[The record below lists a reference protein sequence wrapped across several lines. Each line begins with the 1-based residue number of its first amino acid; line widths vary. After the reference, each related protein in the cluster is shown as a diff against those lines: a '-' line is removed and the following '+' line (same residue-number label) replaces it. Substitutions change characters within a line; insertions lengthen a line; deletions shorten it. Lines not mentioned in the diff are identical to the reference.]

1 MNDDDGTDNVG
12 TEDSVAACNPPP
24 PPDSHPP
31 PKEVESPS
39 PPPRS
44 TATSPTVPFAS
55 HKKAPD
61 IAPFERRNW
70 LIHQYYVKKDF
81 EKCKAVIKARLEESS
96 GLCEYALYV
105 QGLISRLEGKIQE
118 SLEMFQTC
126 CFLAPNSIGN
136 LKQVA
141 RSLFLLG
148 LFSNIG

>member
-1 MNDDDGTDNVG
+1 MDASGETNYTI
-12 TEDSVAACNPPP
+12 PPP
-24 PPDSHPP
+24 PPPEQKLEDLPTEKKP
-31 PKEVESPS
+31 
-39 PPPRS
+39 
-44 TATSPTVPFAS
+44 TSPTRTPTVSFPS

-70 LIHQYYVKKDF
+70 LIHQFYVKKDF

-105 QGLISRLEGKIQE
+105 QGLISRVEGKIQE

-126 CFLAPNSIGN
+126 CFLSPNNVGN

-148 LFSNIG
+148 RDRLT